1 MTTPKKIRGKTE
13 HTHTAGDRG
22 ARTVR
27 RGAPPRLSMRRGA
40 KRNTETSTSVPA
52 NEVEAPESDV
62 MAAPEFPE
70 AGEAL
75 RAQDE
80 SDGPE
85 SDVSTLS
92 EEVLAESVTA
102 RPDRDDEVQ
111 SFLAMYFR
119 DMAQL
124 DVLRPEEE
132 FETARN
138 IEALEIELW
147 KLLLSYTSVSAWVV
161 AIVERAMEKP
171 LASFKVYQKMAD
183 ELKVRSP
190 AAQKKR
196 FEHQVEKVATELRE
210 LDIDRIFVDAVMAQ
224 VHRALA
230 IAPLDKAGRAGFP
243 FDILAKGFREFVHG
257 AINKQVAVKRAKN
270 GFVRANLRLVVS
282 IARRFNHGRLPLPD
296 LIQEGNIGLMKAVER
311 YDYRRGFRFSTYASW
326 WIRHAISRGL
336 ADKGRAV
343 RLPVHM
349 IDAYHRLAKSER
361 QLQTTLNRPPTN
373 EELSVASGLEVDK
386 LEKMRM
392 FLNES
397 PISLDRPV
405 SDDDGRK
412 LIDMLE
418 SPEEQTNAPEM
429 MAVTE
434 THDEMIKLL
443 GSLKPIEADILRKRF
458 GLFNDQERTLKEIGD
473 EYHLSRER
481 VRQLQEQALGK
492 MRRALGKREDAA

>member
-1 MTTPKKIRGKTE
+1 MTTSKKTRGKSE
-13 HTHTAGDRG
+13 HTHSANERG
-22 ARTVR
+22 ARAVR
-27 RGAPPRLSMRRGA
+27 RGAPPRLSMRRPA
-40 KRNTETSTSVPA
+40 NRNTEPEVKAPVPA
-52 NEVEAPESDV
+52 NEVEAPEPEMSASFAEGPDV
-62 MAAPEFPE
+62 E
-70 AGEAL
+70 ATE
-75 RAQDE
+75 
-80 SDGPE
+80 
-85 SDVSTLS
+85 LS
-92 EEVLAESVTA
+92 EEALAGSETVKAS
-102 RPDRDDEVQ
+102 RDEETQ
-111 SFLAMYFR
+111 SFLAMYFK

-132 FETARN
+132 FETARS

-147 KLLLSYTSVSAWVV
+147 KRLLAYTPVTGWVLD
-161 AIVERAMEKP
+161 IVERAMEKS
-171 LASFKVYQKMAD
+171 LASFKVHRKMAS

-196 FEHQVEKVATELRE
+196 FEHQVEKLATELRE
-210 LDIDRIFVDAVMAQ
+210 LDIDRIFVDAVMAE
-224 VHRALA
+224 VHRSLA
-230 IAPLDKAGRAGFP
+230 VAPLDRAGRAGFP
-243 FDILAKGFREFVHG
+243 FNIDAKGYREFVHA

-270 GFVRANLRLVVS
+270 SFVRANLRLVVS

-361 QLQTTLNRPPTN
+361 QLQSKLDRPPTN
-373 EELSVASGLEVDK
+373 EELAAISGLEVDK

-392 FLNES
+392 FLNEA

-412 LIDMLE
+412 LIDLLE
-418 SPEEQTNAPEM
+418 SPEEQTNAPDM
-429 MAVTE
+429 MAITE
-434 THDEMIKLL
+434 THEEMLKLL

-458 GLFNDQERTLKEIGD
+458 GLFNDEERTLKEIGD

-492 MRRALGKREDAA
+492 MRRALSKREDAA